1 MNKNFKCFL
10 IIVFYFIL
18 TFCITILIM
27 RIWQMGSNKIMN
39 VNTELLPKNIIII
52 AGADTITIRNSNE

>member
-1 MNKNFKCFL
+1 
-10 IIVFYFIL
+10 
-18 TFCITILIM
+18 M

>member
-10 IIVFYFIL
+10 TIVFYFIL

>member
-10 IIVFYFIL
+10 KIVFYFIL

-39 VNTELLPKNIIII
+39 VNTKLLPKNIIII

>member
-10 IIVFYFIL
+10 KIVFYFIL

-52 AGADTITIRNSNE
+52 AGSDTITIRNSNE